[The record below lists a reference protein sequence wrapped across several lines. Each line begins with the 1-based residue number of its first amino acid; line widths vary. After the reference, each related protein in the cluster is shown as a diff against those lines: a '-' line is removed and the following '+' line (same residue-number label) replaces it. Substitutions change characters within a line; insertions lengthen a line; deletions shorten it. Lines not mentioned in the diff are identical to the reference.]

1 MMQRCSTKSAT
12 GLEMAPMA
20 ACCAADLASSST
32 ADCGGH
38 DGERAAQGEKD
49 GIRGYSSHACICTV

>member
-20 ACCAADLASSST
+20 ACWAADLASSST
-32 ADCGGH
+32 ADCDCMGGS
-38 DGERAAQGEKD
+38 DRDKEDVK
-49 GIRGYSSHACICTV
+49 